1 MYIRTASI
9 KFPSQEKAD
18 AFVAMSKTIW
28 FPKVDKEEL
37 NTEQII
43 VETGE
48 GKILGIGIYSSET
61 DFLKSRDDGKK
72 TWNDF
77 IKSFDGIVEWQ
88 NGHVVAHY
96 KRN

>member
-28 FPKVDKEEL
+28 FQKVDKDEL

-48 GKILGIGIYSSET
+48 DKILGTGIYSSEI
-61 DFLKSRDDGKK
+61 DFLKSRYDGKK
-72 TWNDF
+72 HGMTL
-77 IKSFDGIVEWQ
+77 
-88 NGHVVAHY
+88 
-96 KRN
+96 

>member
-1 MYIRTASI
+1 MFQRSFKLLKKIILTMVYKIR
-9 KFPSQEKAD
+9 
-18 AFVAMSKTIW
+18 
-28 FPKVDKEEL
+28 
-37 NTEQII
+37 II
-43 VETGE
+43 ETGE
-48 GKILGIGIYSSET
+48 GKILGIGIYSCET